1 MAPREMTGGP
11 EQHGHE
17 LHGGGHAAPAKVG
30 SAEVLEEDVVAENIC
45 EVGAQ
50 RSANAD
56 GDCGRVPF
64 GMASNVRDDCPTRP
78 PQPSNPITI
87 CFLFFR

>member
-1 MAPREMTGGP
+1 MTGGP

-50 RSANAD
+50 RS
-56 GDCGRVPF
+56 CE
-64 GMASNVRDDCPTRP
+64 C
-78 PQPSNPITI
+78 
-87 CFLFFR
+87 